1 MFKVMWASWNQSYL
15 ELCDYDTGKL
25 AVHYGWCRV
34 GMGLCQIVTNP
45 IYSAISDSV
54 GRKGMMTW
62 GRFGWMFFFYCHRF
76 RDTSL
81 THRLLME
88 WFCWGVVQV
97 RFFPVFLPFSPV
109 VPISPPFFGQ
119 TGVWPTFAASHSDVF
134 GTRPELYSRIQ
145 AADNMYVNFISM
157 LGGPA
162 TTAITL
168 AFGNIHAAQPIA
180 GVLATLSMLVVF
192 TIPETLKPERR
203 KPLEWGKLL
212 GRANP
217 LSNLMLL
224 MNKGSGLRRLSISAS
239 LQ

>member
-1 MFKVMWASWNQSYL
+1 
-15 ELCDYDTGKL
+15 
-25 AVHYGWCRV
+25 
-34 GMGLCQIVTNP
+34 MGPV
-45 IYSAISDSV
+45 
-54 GRKGMMTW
+54 
-62 GRFGWMFFFYCHRF
+62 
-76 RDTSL
+76 
-81 THRLLME
+81 RLDVLLLLPPLPRHVAHAPADH
-88 WFCWGVVQV
+88 GVVLLGS
-97 RFFPVFLPFSPV
+97 RTGPLFPVFPPFFPRF